1 MKITKDTKI
10 SELLQ
15 GDERSAEV
23 LASVGLSCVGC
34 LIGGEETLAEA
45 AAEHGV
51 DPVLLVRKLN
61 LYLNGTV
68 GE

>member
-1 MKITKDTKI
+1 MKITERTKI

-15 GDERSAEV
+15 TDERAAQV

-34 LIGGEETLAEA
+34 LTCGEETLAEA
-45 AAEHGV
+45 AAEHGM

-61 LYLNGTV
+61 LYLNETID
-68 GE
+68 

>member
-1 MKITKDTKI
+1 MKVTEETKI

-15 GDERSAEV
+15 KEERAAEV
-23 LASVGLSCVGC
+23 LAASGLHCIGC

-45 AAEHGV
+45 AAEHGM

-61 LYLNGTV
+61 LYLNQ
-68 GE
+68 EI